1 MTFNYDQQAY
11 PDKHFPADR
20 QVGWVADQVA
30 EIIPELV
37 SEDEKGY
44 KSVAYARATAVIA
57 SAVSELRRDL
67 TEEINQLKQ
76 EMQELKLLITSSMK
90 NTLTLDQ
97 SQSQQT
103 V

>member
-1 MTFNYDQQAY
+1 MTFHYDQQAY

-30 EIIPELV
+30 DILPELV
-37 SEDEKGY
+37 SEDENGY

-57 SAVSELRRDL
+57 SAVSELREEL
-67 TEEINQLKQ
+67 QEEINQLKR
-76 EMQELKLLITSSMK
+76 EMNEMK
-90 NTLTLDQ
+90 QFISAMKKVQTLSQ